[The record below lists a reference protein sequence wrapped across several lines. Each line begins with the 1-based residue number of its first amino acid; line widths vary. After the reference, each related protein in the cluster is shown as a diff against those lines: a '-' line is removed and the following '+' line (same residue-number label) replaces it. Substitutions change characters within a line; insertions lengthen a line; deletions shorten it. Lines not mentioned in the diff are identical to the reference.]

1 MASIHKRLA
10 VHVPVDKA
18 WASLRHVANAH
29 QLFAPVL
36 TGASL
41 DGGMRTVTFA
51 NGLVVRERIVDID
64 DENRR
69 VVYSATDVPG
79 MTYHHAS
86 MQMLEAR
93 DGGSEFVWITD
104 FLPAGMADTIGPL
117 IDQGAQ
123 ALKKNLEAR

>member
-1 MASIHKRLA
+1 MASIHKQLA
-10 VHVPVDKA
+10 IEVALEDA
-18 WASLRHVANAH
+18 WAALREVGDAYK
-29 QLFAPVL
+29 LFEPVL
-36 TGASL
+36 VDSRL
-41 DGGMRTVTFA
+41 DGDIRTARFA
-51 NGLVVRERIVDID
+51 NGMIVHEHILDV
-64 DENRR
+64 DEQRRR
-69 VVYSATDVPG
+69 VAYTATDVPG

-104 FLPAGMADTIGPL
+104 FLPAGMTDTIAPL